1 MKLLLTS
8 TGLATETIT
17 NAFLELINK
26 PIKETRVLFVPTAA
40 RTNEELNYA
49 ELSKQQ
55 LQKIGI
61 LKKNIQVINLDKP
74 LKIKE
79 FDVIYI
85 CGGNT
90 FFLLKKIKES
100 GFDKII
106 KDSIL
111 ENKIYFGVSAGSMIL
126 SPNIELAIPFDK
138 NDIKLKDL
146 SGLKVINVYPSPH
159 YIEKEKPLINKYINK
174 YKVITLTDNQALL
187 ITKNLLKI
195 I

>member
-26 PIKETRVLFVPTAA
+26 PIKETRILFVPTAA

-174 YKVITLTDNQALL
+174 YH
-187 ITKNLLKI
+187 
-195 I
+195 